1 MKIEIRFIP
10 ETDAER
16 GGLGEAVSV
25 EMTAAT
31 VFAGYRR
38 TSPYLFLLE
47 ADLHGGLPKW
57 SDPGVIAVSCED
69 DATAEAFSA
78 SYAAAGPDG
87 EIPASFTAGLPVR
100 PFKASSRN

>member
-1 MKIEIRFIP
+1 MKVEIRFTP

-25 EMTAAT
+25 ELTAGT

-47 ADLHGGLPKW
+47 ADLHGSLPKW
-57 SDPGVIAVSCED
+57 SDPQVIAVSCED
-69 DATAEAFSA
+69 DATTGEFIATYAGRDTADGDLMSRRAARA
-78 SYAAAGPDG
+78 S
-87 EIPASFTAGLPVR
+87 R
-100 PFKASSRN
+100 